1 MAIQEQKGTKDM
13 LPQDAYKWQFIEEK
27 LRTVSAQYGIR
38 EIRTPAFEATEL
50 FKRGVGETTDVVQK
64 EMYTFEDKGGR
75 SITLKPEGTAPTVR
89 SFIQHGMFGDAQP
102 TKLFYFTPCFRYEKA
117 QAGRYRQFHQYGIEM
132 LGSKEATVDAEL
144 IALIMNALND
154 FGIKGLS
161 LNINSIGC
169 PTCRKAYND
178 ALREYL
184 QKNYEELCETC
195 KTRFEKNPMR
205 IIDCKE
211 RSCKSIVKDVPL
223 ILDHICGECEDHF
236 TALKKYLTVMG
247 IEYKVDPQIVRGLDY
262 YTKTVFEVIKDGL
275 TICGGGRYDGLVQEI
290 DGPETP
296 AVGFA
301 LGLERLLMMF
311 EKDGIVIPEPNR
323 FDLFIGNMSDE
334 AKVKAM
340 FMANELRKKGL
351 KVEVDHLGKKMKAQ
365 MKYANKLG
373 ALFTG
378 VIGDSEIEE
387 DTLTLKR
394 MNDGE
399 KFETKLSNIDEIV
412 NIILNNK

>member
-211 RSCKSIVKDVPL
+211 RSCKAIVKEVPL

-373 ALFTG
+373 VLFTG